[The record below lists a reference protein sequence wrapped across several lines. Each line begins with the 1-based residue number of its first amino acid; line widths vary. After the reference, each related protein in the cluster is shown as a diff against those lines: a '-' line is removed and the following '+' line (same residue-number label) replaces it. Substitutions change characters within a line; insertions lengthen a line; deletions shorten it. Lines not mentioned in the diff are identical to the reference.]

1 MSKPAER
8 FRSIGSIIGIGTLDE
23 TELEMKRV
31 RDELKSEIDFQ
42 KKRIGELRRNLS
54 SLMKKDA
61 AKVEDIVPSLN
72 EICKENNLP
81 LVKSFEDLEAHA
93 EKMLKRAKKSEKT
106 DESGV
111 LNKILEA
118 TQTELI
124 SNEICDDFTDINNT
138 VRELLDEDLRRTRS
152 VVDLLESGR
161 RVIEDEERNTCPL
174 CKQRIERERVLIE
187 IDTRL
192 KTLRGLS
199 QKESKVRTI
208 SKVLLKQ
215 LDELIRELERVLSY
229 LDSFSELA
237 KEKTQAANKI
247 AFLKEFKSHIMSLE
261 TLENEIPLPEFI
273 QHQAK
278 INKLWRDIQE
288 KCRQLLDDIG
298 LTDKEKKVLGVVRLI
313 EQARSKAVEIMQVQ
327 KDLKKYENRFTI
339 TEKIYS
345 TFSTI
350 KKTKIQE
357 IYNSIQGN
365 IRRYYAMLHP
375 EEPHKNI
382 ELTVALGRRASTEL
396 SMESFGREGVDPRA
410 LTSEGHLDSLGLC
423 IFLGFVKKF
432 NEKCSLIVLDDVVS
446 TVDAK
451 HRKNICKLLFQEFN
465 DKQLIMTTHDGVWY
479 EQLRAAQRAHGVDGN
494 WNNLVITG
502 WDVENGPTVRPYK
515 VRWERIQEKIEAGDK
530 AGAGNEGR
538 RYLEWVLERV
548 CETIRVPIV
557 FKTSGPYGIGDLLL
571 PSKKRIAKLVKDEA
585 FKNEVLEIFQDL
597 ESTILLG
604 NLLSHNNLLAE
615 EVTRGE
621 VKDFCESVQNFH
633 HVFLCPC
640 CEQFLGYY
648 KNLKILRCPNS
659 RCEEPYEV
667 KTK

>member
-1 MSKPAER
+1 MTVKIKAINIHAFRGILDLDVELKGRNLLIRGENGTGKSSLVESFEFFFTGKITHLEGTQGLSLKRYGPHVKFKSRDVKIDVTFNPGNIALTKTFASSPSPPEQLNEFFQITQKGTFILRRSQILEFIMSKPAER

-288 KCRQLLDDIG
+288 KCRQLLDDI
-298 LTDKEKKVLGVVRLI
+298 
-313 EQARSKAVEIMQVQ
+313 
-327 KDLKKYENRFTI
+327 
-339 TEKIYS
+339 
-345 TFSTI
+345 
-350 KKTKIQE
+350 
-357 IYNSIQGN
+357 
-365 IRRYYAMLHP
+365 
-375 EEPHKNI
+375 
-382 ELTVALGRRASTEL
+382 
-396 SMESFGREGVDPRA
+396 
-410 LTSEGHLDSLGLC
+410 
-423 IFLGFVKKF
+423 
-432 NEKCSLIVLDDVVS
+432 
-446 TVDAK
+446 
-451 HRKNICKLLFQEFN
+451 
-465 DKQLIMTTHDGVWY
+465 
-479 EQLRAAQRAHGVDGN
+479 
-494 WNNLVITG
+494 
-502 WDVENGPTVRPYK
+502 
-515 VRWERIQEKIEAGDK
+515 
-530 AGAGNEGR
+530 
-538 RYLEWVLERV
+538 
-548 CETIRVPIV
+548 
-557 FKTSGPYGIGDLLL
+557 
-571 PSKKRIAKLVKDEA
+571 
-585 FKNEVLEIFQDL
+585 
-597 ESTILLG
+597 
-604 NLLSHNNLLAE
+604 
-615 EVTRGE
+615 
-621 VKDFCESVQNFH
+621 
-633 HVFLCPC
+633 
-640 CEQFLGYY
+640 
-648 KNLKILRCPNS
+648 
-659 RCEEPYEV
+659 
-667 KTK
+667 